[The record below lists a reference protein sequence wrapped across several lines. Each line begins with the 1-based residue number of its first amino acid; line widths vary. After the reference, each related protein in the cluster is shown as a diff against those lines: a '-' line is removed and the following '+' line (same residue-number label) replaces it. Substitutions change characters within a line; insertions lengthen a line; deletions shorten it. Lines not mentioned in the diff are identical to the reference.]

1 ARALPGRAR
10 TRKHRL
16 PPAAHLARVPF
27 ADDGRGGGAV
37 PRRGGGDRAP
47 RAAAGHRVQ
56 RHRRAACRRRG
67 HVAGLLGAAV
77 ARAGAFRA
85 RAADVARR
93 VGTGPA
99 RSRPAR
105 GAGHAGAPAARCG
118 ARRHRR
124 ARLTGRCARDRTCQ
138 PAHRG
143 RRGMVPRHRDRSG
156 GARPPCSA
164 PSPRTTDLSVRT
176 PAPLDRRPRLI
187 GQLKAAFEEVSGLD
201 LAEADPSSHFIEL
214 GLDSLML
221 TQVALHLSKAFAVP
235 VSFRQLMGD
244 GGSFAQLAA
253 LLDAQLA
260 PEVPPAPAAAPT
272 AMPGPPLPA
281 GTLPEGYVQQV
292 IAQQMQLMAQQLALL
307 NGAAVAPLA
316 APMPVSAPMPAPVGA
331 AAAATAASDE
341 ETALAHTR
349 YDVKKAFGA
358 IARIDTGKAELS
370 PRQQGRLE
378 RFVER
383 YVARTR
389 KSKEYTQAHRPHMAD
404 PRVVSGFRPL
414 TKEIA
419 YPLVVERSKGAHLWD
434 LDGNEY
440 VDALNGFGMSLF
452 GWQPD
457 FVLAAIRR
465 QLELGYEI
473 GPQHPLA
480 GEVAKLLCEVTG
492 HERAALCNTG
502 SEAVLGALRIART
515 VTGRETVALFTG
527 SYHGINDEVIVR
539 GTKKLRAVP
548 AAPGILR
555 NTAEHVLV
563 LDYGTPESLEII
575 RERAH
580 ELAAVLIEPVQSRRP
595 DFRPVEFLR
604 EVRAITAASGTL
616 CTFDE

>member
-1 ARALPGRAR
+1 QPATFALEYALARWWLSLGVAPAAMLGHSVGEFAAATVAGVFAPADAARLVARRGQLMQAQPAGAMLSVRLAAAALGA
-10 TRKHRL
+10 RL
-16 PPAAHLARVPF
+16 PAELALAAENAPGACVIAGPTPALARFQAELERESIACRPLRTSHAFHSPTMDAAVEPFRAAVAATERREPLLAIVSSVTGVPLAAAEAMSPDYWARQLREPVRF
-27 ADDGRGGGAV
+27 APALRTLLDASARVLLEVG
-37 PRRGGGDRAP
+37 P
-47 RAAAGHRVQ
+47 RAVLGTLARQ
-56 RHRRAACRRRG
+56 Q
-67 HVAGLLGAAV
+67 LGAA
-77 ARAGAFRA
+77 
-85 RAADVARR
+85 
-93 VGTGPA
+93 
-99 RSRPAR
+99 R
-105 GAGHAGAPAARCG
+105 GAIDALASLADAPATEHASLLTAAGEAWCRG
-118 ARRHRR
+118 IAIDPAALDRRARRHRLVLPTYPFERQRHWVEAAPASR
-124 ARLTGRCARDRTCQ
+124 APV
-138 PAHRG
+138 PAAAAA
-143 RRGMVPRHRDRSG
+143 S
-156 GARPPCSA
+156 PPSSEGTPMSSPSA
-164 PSPRTTDLSVRT
+164 SPM
-176 PAPLDRRPRLI
+176 DRRPRLI

-260 PEVPPAPAAAPT
+260 PEVPPAPAPAAAPT

-316 APMPVSAPMPAPVGA
+316 APMPVSAPMPAPVAA

-434 LDGNEY
+434 LDG
-440 VDALNGFGMSLF
+440 
-452 GWQPD
+452 
-457 FVLAAIRR
+457 
-465 QLELGYEI
+465 
-473 GPQHPLA
+473 
-480 GEVAKLLCEVTG
+480 
-492 HERAALCNTG
+492 
-502 SEAVLGALRIART
+502 
-515 VTGRETVALFTG
+515 
-527 SYHGINDEVIVR
+527 
-539 GTKKLRAVP
+539 
-548 AAPGILR
+548 
-555 NTAEHVLV
+555 
-563 LDYGTPESLEII
+563 
-575 RERAH
+575 
-580 ELAAVLIEPVQSRRP
+580 
-595 DFRPVEFLR
+595 
-604 EVRAITAASGTL
+604 
-616 CTFDE
+616 